1 MSMRLGAVLA
11 FCAAPA
17 VAQQLCLTD
26 HTEMMDR
33 NPEGFDAAIRSV
45 TMAHLPVEL
54 RNSCGLLDENDVAYY
69 DALAKTLA
77 CTGSET
83 YHQVFSQI
91 LTQQTE
97 FLFAA
102 GPGAFR
108 TNGMHDDYCAQVAQ
122 IDMPGFVDA
131 NGDLD
136 EIHVQEQIPLLQN
149 ILAFVAQFQVR

>member
-1 MSMRLGAVLA
+1 
-11 FCAAPA
+11 
-17 VAQQLCLTD
+17 
-26 HTEMMDR
+26 
-33 NPEGFDAAIRSV
+33 V

-91 LTQQTE
+91 LTPQTE

-102 GPGAFR
+102 GSGAFR

-122 IDMPGFVDA
+122 IDMPRFVNA